1 MKLGEDFGI
10 WWNMK
15 KYKKQDIPARQNSKV
30 EIKEVN
36 GLNEGW
42 PGPEKEVK
50 YWVELTNGMAV
61 GYYEPR
67 LGKAEFPVYSMQK

>member
-15 KYKKQDIPARQNSKV
+15 KYKKKDIPKQYSKV

-50 YWVELTNGMAV
+50 Y
-61 GYYEPR
+61 
-67 LGKAEFPVYSMQK
+67 